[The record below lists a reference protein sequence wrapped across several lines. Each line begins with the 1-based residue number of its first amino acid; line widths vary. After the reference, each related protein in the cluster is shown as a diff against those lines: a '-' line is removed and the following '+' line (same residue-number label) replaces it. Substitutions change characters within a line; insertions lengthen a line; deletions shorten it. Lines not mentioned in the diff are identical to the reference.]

1 MNFVSNFKNLAF
13 ADDIDGVD
21 IVLVPSQKFKN
32 SNSNKGRAKSPLVRD
47 DSDSD
52 YDDDSEDE
60 PSPKKRTNKKP
71 AAKKP
76 AVSTRVF
83 QGKTFPYE
91 NPNLDSGVG
100 PNHISWG
107 S

>member
-1 MNFVSNFKNLAF
+1 MAF
-13 ADDIDGVD
+13 TDDIDGVD

-32 SNSNKGRAKSPLVRD
+32 SNSNKGRPKSPLVRD

-76 AVSTRVF
+76 AVSVLKMLCSLF
-83 QGKTFPYE
+83 KGWNQ
-91 NPNLDSGVG
+91 
-100 PNHISWG
+100 PNHQPF
-107 S
+107 